1 MYFAL
6 LKKIDETRKR
16 TNKQTNQI
24 KKKDQSKS
32 KQQAT
37 ETISN
42 KTNFVLPGNWEL
54 LFYMIIL
61 KLTIDRGSYQVQ

>member
-1 MYFAL
+1 MYFPL
-6 LKKIDETRKR
+6 LKKQTNRRNEKKNQ

-24 KKKDQSKS
+24 KKKKTKANRSK
-32 KQQAT
+32 T

-42 KTNFVLPGNWEL
+42 KTNFVLLQWEL

-61 KLTIDRGSYQVQ
+61 KLTIDR